1 MLLGHAEWSLHSASA
16 LAPMAAAVTASQSS
30 TSITATLVQAGILP
44 PQAEL
49 VRGDVYQFSTLER
62 ALEDSNVM
70 LIAIG
75 SRPALD
81 PFGPFNIDFQVYQIS
96 LIYSVAFRHG
106 RGD

>member
-1 MLLGHAEWSLHSASA
+1 MLLGHAEWSLHSAST
-16 LAPMAAAVTASQSS
+16 LAPMAAAVTAPQSS
-30 TSITATLVQAGILP
+30 TSMTATLVQAGILP

-70 LIAIG
+70 LIATG

-81 PFGPFNIDFQVYQIS
+81 PFGPFNIDFQVYQTS
-96 LIYSVAFRHG
+96 LTYSVAFSHG